1 MTLEERLEKLAERH
15 EALAQT
21 VEITASMQ
29 RANELNIA
37 KSSANIAQL
46 TDALNR
52 LVATVQSLTG
62 VMTDHEHRIKKLE
75 H

>member
-1 MTLEERLEKLAERH
+1 MTIDERLEKLTERH
-15 EALAQT
+15 EALSQT
-21 VEITASMQ
+21 VEITAGMQ
-29 RANELNIA
+29 RVNEANIA

-62 VMTDHEHRIKKLE
+62 VTTDHEHRIKNLE
-75 H
+75 Q